1 MEVLSQPGS
10 VGGEEGVT
18 GGKYSMQNICHLA
31 VLILASQS
39 TEILAYLP
47 KECIAVMLVIAKYW
61 N

>member
-1 MEVLSQPGS
+1 M
-10 VGGEEGVT
+10 GGEEGVT
-18 GGKYSMQNICHLA
+18 GGKYSMQNLSHLA